1 MMVSSL
7 IDKVV
12 KRMTVNEKKVKQ
24 SIRGDREALLFLLKQ
39 EKEKLYRTAYS
50 YVRNEEDALD
60 VFQQT
65 VLLAIESIHQLREPK
80 YFTTWLMKICIN
92 VSLGVLQKQK
102 NVILIDELKF
112 QSLSTEIATSDEK
125 MDLLDAIYRL
135 DEKYKTVLLLKY
147 YEDLTFEQIAEVL
160 GEPLGTVKSNG
171 KRALAKIKKT
181 LKGVYID
188 ERTKPI

>member
-1 MMVSSL
+1 MA
-7 IDKVV
+7 IY
-12 KRMTVNEKKVKQ
+12 EKKIKQ
-24 SIRGDREALLFLLKQ
+24 SIRGDREALLFLLNQ

-50 YVRNEEDALD
+50 YVRNEADSLD

-65 VLLAIESIHQLREPK
+65 ELLAIESVHQLREPK

-92 VSLGVLQKQK
+92 ASISVIQKQK
-102 NVILIDELKF
+102 NVILIDEFKF
-112 QSLSTEIATSDEK
+112 NTLSTGIATSDEK
-125 MDLLDAIYRL
+125 LDLLDAIYEL

-160 GEPLGTVKSNG
+160 GEPIGTVKSNG

-181 LKGVYID
+181 LKGAYID
-188 ERTKPI
+188 ERTRPI

>member
-1 MMVSSL
+1 MVGSL
-7 IDKVV
+7 IDRVV

-147 YEDLTFEQIAEVL
+147 YEDLTYEQIAEVL

>member
-1 MMVSSL
+1 MA
-7 IDKVV
+7 
-12 KRMTVNEKKVKQ
+12 VNEKKVKQ
-24 SIRGDREALLFLLKQ
+24 SIRGDREALLFLLDQ

-50 YVRNEEDALD
+50 YVQNKEDALD

-92 VSLGVLQKQK
+92 VSLSVLQKQK
-102 NVILIDELKF
+102 NVILIDELKLHP
-112 QSLSTEIATSDEK
+112 LSTEIATSDEK

-160 GEPLGTVKSNG
+160 DEPIGTVKSNG
-171 KRALAKIKKT
+171 KRALAKIKKA

>member
-1 MMVSSL
+1 MA
-7 IDKVV
+7 
-12 KRMTVNEKKVKQ
+12 VNEKKIKQ
-24 SIRGDREALLFLLKQ
+24 SIRGDREALLFLLNQ

-50 YVRNEEDALD
+50 YVRNEADALD

-65 VLLAIESIHQLREPK
+65 VLLAIESVHQLREPN

-92 VSLGVLQKQK
+92 ASLSVLQKQK
-102 NVILIDELKF
+102 NVILIDEFKF
-112 QSLSTEIATSDEK
+112 NTLSTEIATSDEK
-125 MDLLDAIYRL
+125 LDLLDAIYEL

-160 GEPLGTVKSNG
+160 GEPIGTVKSNG

-181 LKGVYID
+181 LKGAYID
-188 ERTKPI
+188 ERTRPI

>member
-1 MMVSSL
+1 
-7 IDKVV
+7 
-12 KRMTVNEKKVKQ
+12 MTVNEKKIKQ
-24 SIRGDREALLFLLKQ
+24 SIRGDREALLFLLNQ

-50 YVRNEEDALD
+50 YVRNKEDALD

-92 VSLGVLQKQK
+92 VSLSVLQKQK

-112 QSLSTEIATSDEK
+112 QSLSTEIETSDEK

-160 GEPLGTVKSNG
+160 GEPIGTVKSNG
-171 KRALAKIKKT
+171 KRALEKIKKT

>member
-1 MMVSSL
+1 
-7 IDKVV
+7 
-12 KRMTVNEKKVKQ
+12 MTNKEKKVKL
-24 SIRGDREALLFLLKQ
+24 SIGGDQEALLFLLKQ

-50 YVRNEEDALD
+50 YVRNEADALD

-92 VSLGVLQKQK
+92 VSLGVLEKQK
-102 NVILIDELKF
+102 KLISMDDLKF

-125 MDLLDAIYRL
+125 MDLLDAIYQL

-147 YEDLTFEQIAEVL
+147 YEDLTFEQIAEIL
-160 GEPLGTVKSNG
+160 GEPIGTVKSNG
-171 KRALAKIKKT
+171 KRALTKIKKI

-188 ERTKPI
+188 ERTKQI

>member
-1 MMVSSL
+1 MVGSL

-50 YVRNEEDALD
+50 YVRNEDDALD

-125 MDLLDAIYRL
+125 MDLLDAIYQL
-135 DEKYKTVLLLKY
+135 DEKYKTVILLKY

-160 GEPLGTVKSNG
+160 GEPIGTVKSNG

>member
-1 MMVSSL
+1 MVSSL

>member
-1 MMVSSL
+1 
-7 IDKVV
+7 
-12 KRMTVNEKKVKQ
+12 MTNKEKKVKL
-24 SIRGDREALLFLLKQ
+24 SIGGDQEALLFLLKQ

-50 YVRNEEDALD
+50 YVRNEADALD

-92 VSLGVLQKQK
+92 ISLGVLEKQK
-102 NVILIDELKF
+102 KVISMDDLKF

-125 MDLLDAIYRL
+125 MDLLDAIYQL

-147 YEDLTFEQIAEVL
+147 YEDLTFEQIAEIL
-160 GEPLGTVKSNG
+160 GEPIGTVKSNG
-171 KRALAKIKKT
+171 KRALTKIKKI

-188 ERTKPI
+188 ERTKQI

>member
-1 MMVSSL
+1 MVGSL

-12 KRMTVNEKKVKQ
+12 KRMVNEKKVKQ

-39 EKEKLYRTAYS
+39 EKDKLYRTAYS

-65 VLLAIESIHQLREPK
+65 ALLAIESIHQLREPK

-112 QSLSTEIATSDEK
+112 QSLSTEIATSDER

-171 KRALAKIKKT
+171 QRALAKIKKT

>member
-1 MMVSSL
+1 
-7 IDKVV
+7 VV
-12 KRMTVNEKKVKQ
+12 KRMAVNEKKIKQ
-24 SIRGDREALLFLLKQ
+24 SIRGDREALLFLLNQ

-50 YVRNEEDALD
+50 YVRNEADALD

-65 VLLAIESIHQLREPK
+65 VLLAIESVHQLREPK

-92 VSLGVLQKQK
+92 ASLSVLQKQK
-102 NVILIDELKF
+102 NVILIDEFKF
-112 QSLSTEIATSDEK
+112 NTLSTEIATSDEK
-125 MDLLDAIYRL
+125 LDLLDAIYGL

-160 GEPLGTVKSNG
+160 GEPIGTVKSNG

-181 LKGVYID
+181 LKGAYID
-188 ERTKPI
+188 ERTRPI

>member
-1 MMVSSL
+1 MVGSL

-12 KRMTVNEKKVKQ
+12 NRMTVNEKKVKQ

-39 EKEKLYRTAYS
+39 EKDKLYRTAYS

-112 QSLSTEIATSDEK
+112 QSISTEIATSDEK

-147 YEDLTFEQIAEVL
+147 YEDLTFEQIAKVL
-160 GEPLGTVKSNG
+160 GEPLGTVKSNS
-171 KRALAKIKKT
+171 KRGLAKIKKT

>member
-1 MMVSSL
+1 MVGSL
-7 IDKVV
+7 IDRVV

-102 NVILIDELKF
+102 KVILIDELKF

>member
-1 MMVSSL
+1 MVGSL
-7 IDKVV
+7 IDRVV
-12 KRMTVNEKKVKQ
+12 KRMAVDEKKIKQ
-24 SIRGDREALLFLLKQ
+24 SIRGDREALLFLLNQ

-50 YVRNEEDALD
+50 YVRNEADALD

-65 VLLAIESIHQLREPK
+65 VLLAIESVHQLREPK

-92 VSLGVLQKQK
+92 ESLSVLQKQK
-102 NVILIDELKF
+102 NVILIDEFKF
-112 QSLSTEIATSDEK
+112 NTLSTGIATSDEK
-125 MDLLDAIYRL
+125 LDLLDAIYGL

-160 GEPLGTVKSNG
+160 GEPIGTVKSNG

-181 LKGVYID
+181 LKGAYID
-188 ERTKPI
+188 ERTRPI

>member
-1 MMVSSL
+1 MA
-7 IDKVV
+7 
-12 KRMTVNEKKVKQ
+12 VNEKKIKQ
-24 SIRGDREALLFLLKQ
+24 SIGGDREALLFLLNQ

-50 YVRNEEDALD
+50 YVRNEADALD

-65 VLLAIESIHQLREPK
+65 VLLAIESVHQLREPK

-92 VSLGVLQKQK
+92 ASLSVLQKQK
-102 NVILIDELKF
+102 NVILIDEFKF
-112 QSLSTEIATSDEK
+112 NTLSTEIATSDEK
-125 MDLLDAIYRL
+125 LDLLDAIYEL

-160 GEPLGTVKSNG
+160 GEPIGTVKSNG

-181 LKGVYID
+181 LKGAYID
-188 ERTKPI
+188 ERTRPI

>member
-1 MMVSSL
+1 
-7 IDKVV
+7 
-12 KRMTVNEKKVKQ
+12 MTNKEKKVKL
-24 SIRGDREALLFLLKQ
+24 SIGGNQEALLFLLKQ

-50 YVRNEEDALD
+50 YVRNEADALD

-92 VSLGVLQKQK
+92 VSLGVLEKQK
-102 NVILIDELKF
+102 KVISMDDLKL

-125 MDLLDAIYRL
+125 MDLLDAIYQL

-147 YEDLTFEQIAEVL
+147 YEDLTFEQIAEIL
-160 GEPLGTVKSNG
+160 GEPIGTVKSNS
-171 KRALAKIKKT
+171 KRALTKIKKT

>member
-1 MMVSSL
+1 MVGSL
-7 IDKVV
+7 IDRVV
-12 KRMTVNEKKVKQ
+12 KRMAVNEKKIKQ
-24 SIRGDREALLFLLKQ
+24 SIKGDREALLFLLNQ

-50 YVRNEEDALD
+50 YVRNEADALD

-65 VLLAIESIHQLREPK
+65 VLLAIESVHQLREPK

-92 VSLGVLQKQK
+92 VSLSVLQKQK
-102 NVILIDELKF
+102 NVILIDEFKF
-112 QSLSTEIATSDEK
+112 NTFPTEIATSDEK
-125 MDLLDAIYRL
+125 LDLLDAIYGL

-160 GEPLGTVKSNG
+160 GEPIGTVKSNG

-181 LKGVYID
+181 LKGAYID
-188 ERTKPI
+188 ERTRPI

>member
-1 MMVSSL
+1 MVGSL
-7 IDKVV
+7 IDRVV
-12 KRMTVNEKKVKQ
+12 KRMAVNEKKIKQ
-24 SIRGDREALLFLLKQ
+24 SIRGDREALLFLLNQ

-50 YVRNEEDALD
+50 YVRNEADALD

-65 VLLAIESIHQLREPK
+65 VLLAIESVHQLREPK

-92 VSLGVLQKQK
+92 ASLSVLQKQK
-102 NVILIDELKF
+102 NIILIEEFKF
-112 QSLSTEIATSDEK
+112 NTLSTEIATSDEK
-125 MDLLDAIYRL
+125 LDLLDAIYGL

-160 GEPLGTVKSNG
+160 GEPIGTVKSNG

-181 LKGVYID
+181 LKGAYID
-188 ERTKPI
+188 ERTRPI

>member
-1 MMVSSL
+1 MA
-7 IDKVV
+7 
-12 KRMTVNEKKVKQ
+12 VNEKKIKQ
-24 SIRGDREALLFLLKQ
+24 SIRGDREALLFLLNQ

-50 YVRNEEDALD
+50 YVRNEADALD

-65 VLLAIESIHQLREPK
+65 VLLAIESVHQLREPK

-92 VSLGVLQKQK
+92 ASLSVLQKQK
-102 NVILIDELKF
+102 NVILIDEFKF
-112 QSLSTEIATSDEK
+112 NTLSTEIATSDEK
-125 MDLLDAIYRL
+125 LDLLDAIYGL

-160 GEPLGTVKSNG
+160 GEPIGTVKSNG

-181 LKGVYID
+181 LKGAYID
-188 ERTKPI
+188 ERTRPI

>member
-1 MMVSSL
+1 
-7 IDKVV
+7 
-12 KRMTVNEKKVKQ
+12 MTNKEKKVKL
-24 SIRGDREALLFLLKQ
+24 SIGGDQEALLFLLKQ

-50 YVRNEEDALD
+50 YVRNEADALD

-65 VLLAIESIHQLREPK
+65 VLLAIESIHRLREPK

-92 VSLGVLQKQK
+92 VSLGVLEKQK
-102 NVILIDELKF
+102 RVISMDDLKF

-125 MDLLDAIYRL
+125 MDLLNAIYQL

-147 YEDLTFEQIAEVL
+147 YEDLTFEQIAEIL
-160 GEPLGTVKSNG
+160 GEPIGTVKSNG
-171 KRALAKIKKT
+171 KRALTKIKKI

-188 ERTKPI
+188 ERTKQI

>member
-1 MMVSSL
+1 
-7 IDKVV
+7 
-12 KRMTVNEKKVKQ
+12 MTVNEKKVKL
-24 SIRGDREALLFLLKQ
+24 SIEGDQEALLFLLKQ

-50 YVRNEEDALD
+50 YVRNQADALD
-60 VFQQT
+60 IFQQT

-92 VSLGVLQKQK
+92 VSIGVLQKQK
-102 NVILIDELKF
+102 KVISLDNQKF
-112 QSLSTEIATSDEK
+112 QSISTEIATSDEK
-125 MDLLDAIYRL
+125 LDLLDAIYRL

-147 YEDLTFEQIAEVL
+147 YEDFTFEQIAELL
-160 GEPLGTVKSNG
+160 GEPIGTVKSNG

-181 LKGVYID
+181 LKGVYLD